1 MLIAPNFYNTAD
13 QNIYNKGYSFV
24 PQERFRGG
32 AFSFPT
38 TTEDSPTGITTLP
51 TAMNMSGGGGGGGYT
66 GNVNDLMKNYTLDT
80 RKQYFGSQP
89 TPLVDDLYQSKLDK
103 SFMGFPSYRQQELT
117 GPDMGEYIGS
127 GTDIPLE
134 QTTAGKIQDTLGN
147 VKDKASGI
155 LSNVKNFG
163 PISFALNSMD
173 KFNTL
178 SPADQ
183 EFIKQNMGYRG
194 PTIFGANNSGL
205 NKDIFGI
212 NTRSLFGNY
221 ADYVGEKATSLG
233 EMLSGKMADK
243 YSEKTGS
250 KVSFNKETGMFESD
264 DEDAADLAN
273 KMNKNN
279 INMFNV
285 YTQKEKERVANEKA
299 MAKKA
304 ALESRLESARQYDSN
319 IHGATNYGLGS
330 DGKQSYDS
338 GQGFGTNA
346 TTGGPV
352 SNRTGR
358 GRTDYMD
365 GGLANLVD
373 IYDWL

>member
-1 MLIAPNFYNTAD
+1 
-13 QNIYNKGYSFV
+13 
-24 PQERFRGG
+24 
-32 AFSFPT
+32 
-38 TTEDSPTGITTLP
+38 
-51 TAMNMSGGGGGGGYT
+51 
-66 GNVNDLMKNYTLDT
+66 
-80 RKQYFGSQP
+80 
-89 TPLVDDLYQSKLDK
+89 
-103 SFMGFPSYRQQELT
+103 
-117 GPDMGEYIGS
+117 
-127 GTDIPLE
+127 
-134 QTTAGKIQDTLGN
+134 
-147 VKDKASGI
+147 
-155 LSNVKNFG
+155 
-163 PISFALNSMD
+163 
-173 KFNTL
+173 
-178 SPADQ
+178 
-183 EFIKQNMGYRG
+183 
-194 PTIFGANNSGL
+194 
-205 NKDIFGI
+205 
-212 NTRSLFGNY
+212 
-221 ADYVGEKATSLG
+221 
-233 EMLSGKMADK
+233 MLSGKMADK

-373 IYDWL
+373 IYD